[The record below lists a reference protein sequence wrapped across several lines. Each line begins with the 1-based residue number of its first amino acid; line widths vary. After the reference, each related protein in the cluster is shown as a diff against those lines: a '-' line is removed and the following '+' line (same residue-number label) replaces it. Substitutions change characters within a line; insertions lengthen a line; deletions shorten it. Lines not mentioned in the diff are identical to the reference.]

1 MKFPRIYAWGGGHS
15 DYMAVHLRKLNPNVS
30 ASLEHFDFKKWYV
43 YKEVSL
49 ESADVTE
56 YFVG

>member
-1 MKFPRIYAWGGGHS
+1 MKFPRIYDWGGGHS

-49 ESADVTE
+49 HSTE
-56 YFVG
+56 EA